1 MTTSFDFDVDIDL
14 ADRALLLK
22 HLKCTPASV
31 ENNGVY
37 SRHNTGVYFQQIPVH
52 PLEGFAAMEHKQA
65 ANQGF
70 FKVDFLNNYAYRD
83 VKTPAH
89 LDQLVSQQP
98 RWSLLEYPDIVETLY
113 HINKHFDTVNI
124 YKPSSVEQLAMVLAL
139 IRPAKKHLI
148 GQDWDIVEQQVW
160 LKPHDGSYHFK
171 KAHAIAFAMVIV
183 VQLNLLVND
192 AANQRGL

>member
-1 MTTSFDFDVDIDL
+1 MTTSFDFDIDIDL
-14 ADRALLLK
+14 ADRSLLLK

-37 SRHNTGVYFQQIPVH
+37 SKHNTGVYFQQIPVH

-65 ANQGF
+65 ADHGF

-83 VKTPAH
+83 VQTPAH
-89 LDQLVSQQP
+89 LDQLVMQQP
-98 RWSLLEYPDIVETLY
+98 QWSLLEYPDIVETLY

-148 GQDWDIVEQQVW
+148 GQTWDIIEQQVW
-160 LKPHDGSYHFK
+160 LKPGDSSYHFK

-192 AANQRGL
+192 AAKHREL

>member
-14 ADRALLLK
+14 ADRTLLLN
-22 HLKCTPASV
+22 HLKCIPASV

-37 SRHNTGVYFQQIPVH
+37 SKHNTRVYFQQIPVH
-52 PLEGFAAMEHKQA
+52 PLEGFAAMDHKQA

-83 VKTPAH
+83 VETPAH
-89 LDQLVSQQP
+89 LDELVSQQP
-98 RWSLLEYPDIVETLY
+98 QWSLLEYAEIVETLY
-113 HINKHFDTVNI
+113 HINKHFDTVNR
-124 YKPSSVEQLAMVLAL
+124 YKPRSVEQLAMILAL

-148 GQDWDIVEQQVW
+148 GESWDIIEQQVW
-160 LKPHDGSYHFK
+160 LKPQDGSYHFK

-183 VQLNLLVND
+183 VQLNLLVN
-192 AANQRGL
+192 AVEKQE